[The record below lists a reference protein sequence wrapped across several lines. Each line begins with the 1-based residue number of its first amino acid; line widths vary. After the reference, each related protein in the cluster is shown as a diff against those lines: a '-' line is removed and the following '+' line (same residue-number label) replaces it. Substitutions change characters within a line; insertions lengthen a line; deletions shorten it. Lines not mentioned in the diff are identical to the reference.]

1 MANTYVKIGSTVTV
15 GVAGAATIDFTSI
28 PSTYTDLVVV
38 MSLRST
44 AVTDLG
50 TIVIILIFNGS
61 SDNRNQIRIY
71 GAGTTTGSDSA
82 TSAGIRAT
90 LPTTTS
96 TASTF
101 GNLSVYFANYAGS
114 TNKSFSVDSVAENN
128 SATSN
133 ELDMTAGLWSITS
146 AINSLSFSPT
156 SANFAQYSTATLYGI
171 SKS

>member
-1 MANTYVKIGSTVTV
+1 MANTYIQIGSTAT
-15 GVAGAATIDFTSI
+15 AGAGGAASFDFTSI
-28 PSTYTDLVVV
+28 PATYTDLVVV

-44 AVTDLG
+44 ALTDLG
-50 TIVIILIFNGS
+50 TIGINLSFNGS
-61 SDNRNQIRIY
+61 TSNRNQIRIF
-71 GAGTTTGSDSA
+71 GAGTTVGSDNA

-90 LPTTTS
+90 LPTSTS

-101 GNLSVYFANYAGS
+101 GSLSVYFPNYAGS
-114 TNKSFSVDSVAENN
+114 ANKSFSVDSVAENN

-146 AINSLSFSPT
+146 AITSLSFSP
-156 SANFAQYSTATLYGI
+156 SSGNFVQYSTASLYGI